1 MRHTIP
7 FALLLASMLFLF
19 VGCGQPATDPPEPV
33 EPSPVLEL
41 SAEELEQVQVLV
53 EDNIC
58 TECHGENLEGTETG
72 PALTA
77 VRQYWTENL
86 LIKYIYNP
94 EFFMVSHPEVK
105 RRNPGFDI
113 DMPPYTDLSE
123 DERRLLARW
132 VLQQSE

>member
-1 MRHTIP
+1 MKKSIII
-7 FALLLASMLFLF
+7 LSMLIAVLSFA
-19 VGCGQPATDPPEPV
+19 GCGGGEPVEEAAPEPEPV
-33 EPSPVLEL
+33 VPLT
-41 SAEELEQVQVLV
+41 AEELEQVQVLV

-72 PALTA
+72 PALAA
-77 VRQYWTENL
+77 VRQYWTKDL